1 MIAYLHGNLIHKSP
15 MSVIIDVNGVGY
27 LAYIP
32 LSTYYGLPDIGVVV
46 ALKIHT
52 HVREDE
58 IRLFGFATAE
68 EKTVFEKLIGISNVG
83 PKTALAIVSGLSVK
97 DFVTAVATGDIA
109 RLSSIPGVGRK
120 TAERLVLEMKDKLK
134 DLGVTET
141 YLPTSAEGG
150 GVMDDALSA
159 LLNLGYKK
167 PQAELALKNAFANAQ
182 GKKDL
187 EYLIRE
193 CLKIL

>member
-1 MIAYLHGNLIHKSP
+1 MIAYLQGNLIHKSP

-32 LSTYYGLPDIGVVV
+32 LSTYYGLPDIGGGV

-58 IRLFGFATAE
+58 IRLFGFATAA
-68 EKTVFEKLIGISNVG
+68 EKTVFEKLIGISNIG

-97 DFVTAVATGDIA
+97 DFANAVATGDIA

-134 DLGVTET
+134 DMGVTET
-141 YLPTSAEGG
+141 CLPTSAECG

-159 LLNLGYKK
+159 LMNLGYKK
-167 PQAELALKNAFANAQ
+167 PQAELALKKAFANSQ
-182 GKKDL
+182 GEKDL